1 MPPEHSTAV
10 GSLAPADPDLVLVR
24 KAQAGDAEAFRAL
37 YDANFGFALRTCLRL
52 GLSEA
57 DAEDA
62 VQETFAVAHRSLGR
76 FSDGRFP
83 TWLYRIVA
91 NVTSARLRK
100 IRVRDA
106 LLGRWLLRE
115 EPLHPSPDEA
125 FDEREAARKVREVV
139 ARLAPKKREVFALFE
154 LEGLSGEEI
163 AERVGCP
170 LATVWTRLHHARKEF
185 GRIARKRGLAP

>member
-10 GSLAPADPDLVLVR
+10 GLLRPVEPDLVR
-24 KAQAGDAEAFRAL
+24 KAQGGDAEAFRAL
-37 YDANFGFALRTCLRL
+37 YDAHFGFALRTCLRL

-62 VQETFAVAHRSLGR
+62 VQETFAIAHRSLGR
-76 FSDGRFP
+76 FSEGRFS
-83 TWLYRIVA
+83 TWLYRIAA
-91 NVTSARLRK
+91 NVTSAKLRRN
-100 IRVRDA
+100 RVRDA
-106 LLGRWLLRE
+106 LLGRWFVRE
-115 EPLHPSPDEA
+115 EPLQAPPDA
-125 FDEREAARKVREVV
+125 AYDEREAARKVREIV

-170 LATVWTRLHHARKEF
+170 LATVWTRLHHARRDFE
-185 GRIARKRGLAP
+185 RIARKRGLAP